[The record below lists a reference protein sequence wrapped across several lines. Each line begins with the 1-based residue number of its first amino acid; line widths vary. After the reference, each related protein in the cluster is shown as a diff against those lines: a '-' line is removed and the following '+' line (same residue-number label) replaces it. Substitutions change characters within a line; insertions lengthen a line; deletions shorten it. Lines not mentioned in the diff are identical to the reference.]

1 MTETERQRDTERK
14 RQGET
19 ERERKLLHRG
29 KHCQVK
35 VTIFF
40 PIIFFLGQSY
50 PRQKNLPK

>member
-29 KHCQVK
+29 KHCQEK